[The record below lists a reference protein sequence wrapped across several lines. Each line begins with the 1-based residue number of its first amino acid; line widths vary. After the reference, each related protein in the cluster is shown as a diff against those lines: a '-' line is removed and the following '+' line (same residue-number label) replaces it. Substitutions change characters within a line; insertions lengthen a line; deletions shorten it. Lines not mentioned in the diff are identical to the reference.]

1 MLSTS
6 WKETVQSLPEL
17 SKIENWPYID
27 PFNLETYKR
36 KPFTRNRNIAA
47 EMVKGAI
54 GTQVAEKY
62 GVSPSY
68 ITYLMTRCMSLG
80 DDGYPLLTEVLVP
93 GFNLGKGHR
102 KDKFGSL
109 DEPKGSRGAFKKLL
123 NEVPEIKEAFDKM
136 IYASV
141 RRKKNAQNVNPTI
154 LRAEMIRILLS
165 KGWSTNSYP
174 LKDASVAYESIRK
187 YLLKAILKFNTPT
200 KKTKRTV
207 YKKRLSTLPF
217 QEIQIDAQTADIH
230 TSITLEIDG
239 KKYPLRLSRV
249 TLFLAIDVAT
259 NCIVAYHICLTRA
272 PNQLDLLTL
281 LNKIFERWS
290 PMNLSTPGLEYTN
303 GSAMPS
309 AVIEEPHMIGLN
321 MVSLDNAL
329 CHLAATVRFYLCDEL
344 GATLNLGLPKS
355 PKRRNFIEYVFHVL
369 NKTIHRFP
377 STTGSHSLD
386 PKKES
391 ASNSKSPPLLTLR
404 AFEEVLD
411 VVITDYNA
419 KPQKRLASYSP
430 IEMVKLHFETQ
441 PVRYNFDYEHKRH
454 EPFFAYKQATIRCI
468 VKENRNPHVSF
479 KGLRYT
485 NREFTDKSIRD
496 KRVNIK
502 YDLRDIRE
510 IEVQTLGGK
519 FITKLQAPRTY
530 QRYKLSISTLD
541 YINEL
546 TNEKVKLGKDPV
558 AGVMAHLLRNKNLPQ
573 TALKIVHLHQ
583 DMTSFA
589 DDPPTDSE
597 PDSPDCQLVTKQF
610 PKARPARKIGDWA
623 NELGGNHEEY

>member
-1 MLSTS
+1 MLGAS

-17 SKIENWPYID
+17 SKIDNWPYID
-27 PFNLETYKR
+27 PFDLATHKR
-36 KPFTRNRNIAA
+36 KRFIRNRKIAA
-47 EMVKGAI
+47 EMVRGAI
-54 GTQVAEKY
+54 GTMVAKKY

-93 GFNLGKGHR
+93 GFNLNKGLR
-102 KDKFGSL
+102 KDSFSSL
-109 DEPKGSRGAFKKLL
+109 DEPKGSRGEFKKLL
-123 NEVPEIKEAFDKM
+123 REVPEIKESFDKM
-136 IYASV
+136 IYAFV
-141 RRKKNAQNVNPTI
+141 RRKKNAQNINPTV

-165 KGWSTNSYP
+165 KGWGTDIYP

-187 YLLKAILKFNTPT
+187 YLLKAILKFNTPA
-200 KKTKRTV
+200 K
-207 YKKRLSTLPF
+207 KKRRTIYKNRLPTLPF

-230 TSITLEIDG
+230 TSVTLEIDG

-272 PNQLDLLTL
+272 PTQLDLLIL
-281 LNKIFERWS
+281 INNIFARWS
-290 PMNLSTPGLEYTN
+290 PMKLSTPCLEYTKEA
-303 GSAMPS
+303 AMPS
-309 AVIEEPHMIGLN
+309 TVIDEPHMIGLN
-321 MVSLDNAL
+321 KVSLDNAL
-329 CHLAATVRFYLCDEL
+329 CHLASTVRFYLCDEL

-386 PKKES
+386 PKRES
-391 ASNSKSPPLLTLR
+391 VSNSKSPPLLTLK

-411 VVITDYNA
+411 VVITDYNV
-419 KPQKRLASYSP
+419 KPQKRLASFSP
-430 IEMVKLHFETQ
+430 IEMVKQHFETQ

-454 EPFFAYKQATIRCI
+454 EPFIVYKQATIRCI
-468 VKENRNPHVSF
+468 VNENRNPHVSF

-485 NREFTDKSIRD
+485 NRNFIDKTLRGE
-496 KRVNIK
+496 RVLIK

-510 IEVQTLGGK
+510 LEIQTLSGK
-519 FITKLQAPRTY
+519 LIAKLQAPRTY
-530 QRYKLSISTLD
+530 QRYKLSISTLSC
-541 YINEL
+541 INEL
-546 TNEKVKLGKDPV
+546 TNEKIKLGKDPV

-573 TALKIVHLHQ
+573 TALKIVNLHR
-583 DMTSFA
+583 DMTSNVIGT
-589 DDPPTDSE
+589 PTVSKQNI
-597 PDSPDCQLVTKQF
+597 PTRQLATKQ
-610 PKARPARKIGDWA
+610 PQKTRSARKIGNWT
-623 NELGGNHEEY
+623 NELGRNDEG

>member
-1 MLSTS
+1 MLGTS
-6 WKETVQSLPEL
+6 WKETIQSLPEL
-17 SKIENWPYID
+17 CKIDNWPYID
-27 PFNLETYKR
+27 PFDLETHKR
-36 KPFTRNRNIAA
+36 KRFTRNRKIAA

-54 GTQVAEKY
+54 GTQVADKY

-93 GFNLGKGHR
+93 GFNLGKGLR
-102 KDKFGSL
+102 KDDFSSL
-109 DEPKGSRGAFKKLL
+109 DDQKGSRGEFKKLL
-123 NEVPEIKEAFDKM
+123 SEVPEIKETFDKM
-136 IYASV
+136 IYAFV
-141 RRKKNAQNVNPTI
+141 RRKKNAQNINPTI

-165 KGWSTNSYP
+165 KGWSTDLYP

-187 YLLKAILKFNTPT
+187 YLMKAILKFNTPA
-200 KKTKRTV
+200 KKKKRTI

-230 TSITLEIDG
+230 TSVKLEIDG

-259 NCIVAYHICLTRA
+259 NCVVAYHICLTRA
-272 PNQLDLLTL
+272 PTQLDLLIL
-281 LNKIFERWS
+281 INNIFTRWS
-290 PMNLSTPGLEYTN
+290 PMKLSTPGLEYTD
-303 GSAMPS
+303 GSSMPN
-309 AVIEEPHMIGLN
+309 AVIDEPNMIGLN

-369 NKTIHRFP
+369 NQTIHRFP
-377 STTGSHSLD
+377 STTGSHSRD

-391 ASNSKSPPLLTLR
+391 SSNSKSPPLLTLK

-430 IEMVKLHFETQ
+430 IEMVKQHFETQ

-468 VKENRNPHVSF
+468 VKENRDPHVSF

-485 NREFTDKSIRD
+485 NSDFTDKTLRGT
-496 KRVNIK
+496 RVKIK

-519 FITKLQAPRTY
+519 LITKLNAPRTY
-530 QRYKLSISTLD
+530 QRYKLSINTLNF
-541 YINEL
+541 INEL

-558 AGVMAHLLRNKNLPQ
+558 AGVMAHLLRNKTLPQ
-573 TALKIVHLHQ
+573 TALRIAHLHR
-583 DMTSFA
+583 DMMCS
-589 DDPPTDSE
+589 TDSIE
-597 PDSPDCQLVTKQF
+597 ISTSTKAQNKPDNSTKTS
-610 PKARPARKIGDWA
+610 KAKAPRKIGDWF
-623 NELGGNHEEY
+623 EEFDSNYES